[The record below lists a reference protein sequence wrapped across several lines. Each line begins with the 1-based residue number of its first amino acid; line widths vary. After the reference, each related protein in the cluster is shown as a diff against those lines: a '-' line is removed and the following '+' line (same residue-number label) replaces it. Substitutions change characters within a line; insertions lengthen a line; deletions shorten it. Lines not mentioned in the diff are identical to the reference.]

1 MRYGTIS
8 RVPSTVAQRQSNR
21 LLTDGSLVRIQSVEL
36 KTKRHSRCGWRF
48 FLQSY
53 PYALAVPHAGRMNG
67 GHKLQGGGTFTSGE
81 RGIRTLGEAR
91 PHTRFRDEPDQPLW
105 HLSN

>member
-36 KTKRHSRCGWRF
+36 K
-48 FLQSY
+48 LQYLGQEIASLVDNL
-53 PYALAVPHAGRMNG
+53 PREVLLVAL
-67 GHKLQGGGTFTSGE
+67 L
-81 RGIRTLGEAR
+81 
-91 PHTRFRDEPDQPLW
+91 
-105 HLSN
+105 